1 MNNKIVLIG
10 CGNVGIAYAYALVN
24 QHTYVSELVMIDI
37 NTEKTIG
44 EVMDLNHC
52 LAYSPSKI
60 KIRMG
65 DYSDCKDAR
74 IVVIAAGVN
83 QRPGETRMDIIDKN
97 ASIFKSIIENV
108 NKYNFNGIYLIATNP
123 LDVMTYLTLKYSG
136 VSPKR
141 VIGTGAVLDTA
152 RLRYLLSEE
161 LNMCPK
167 DIDAYVIG
175 EHGDS
180 SFIPWSNA
188 NVAFKKIKDYLNE
201 EKLSI
206 IENEVKNS
214 AYEVIKRKGSTSY
227 GIGACMVRITNA
239 ILEDKR
245 IILPV
250 SSYDKKRDV
259 CISLPVVVGR
269 RGVSDKIDL
278 PLTGEEKNKLDESIK
293 VIKDAIS
300 KVLDKKG

>member
-10 CGNVGIAYAYALVN
+10 CGNVGVAYAYALVN

-37 NTEKTIG
+37 NEEKTIG

-60 KIRMG
+60 NIRVG
-65 DYSDCKDAR
+65 TYADVKDAK

-83 QRPGETRMDIIDKN
+83 QKPGETRLDIIHKN
-97 ASIFKSIIENV
+97 AEIFKSIIKNVTEND
-108 NKYNFNGIYLIATNP
+108 FHGIYMIATNP
-123 LDVMTYLTLKYSG
+123 LDVMTYLTIKYSG
-136 VSPKR
+136 VSPRR

-152 RLRYLLSEE
+152 RLRYILSEK
-161 LNMCPK
+161 LDMCPK

-188 NVAFKKIKDYLNE
+188 NVAFKKIKDYLKPE
-201 EKLSI
+201 ELDI
-206 IENEVKNS
+206 IEDEVRNS

-227 GIGACMVRITNA
+227 GIGICMVRITNA
-239 ILEDKR
+239 ILEDKK

-250 SSYDKKRDV
+250 SSYDRKLDV
-259 CISLPVVVGR
+259 CISTPAIVGR
-269 RGVSDKIDL
+269 RGVTDKIDM
-278 PLTGEEKNKLDESIK
+278 PLTKEEQTKLDASIK
-293 VIKDAIS
+293 IIKEAIS
-300 KVLDKKG
+300 SVIDK

>member
-1 MNNKIVLIG
+1 MKNKVVLIG
-10 CGNVGIAYAYALVN
+10 CGNVGIAYAYALVCGN
-24 QHTYVSELVMIDI
+24 TYVSELVMIDI
-37 NTEKTIG
+37 NKEKTEG

-52 LAYSPSKI
+52 VAYSPSKI
-60 KIRMG
+60 NVRMG

-83 QRPGETRMDIIDKN
+83 QQPGETRMDLIYKN
-97 ASIFKSIIENV
+97 ASIFKSIIKDVSDN
-108 NKYNFNGIYLIATNP
+108 NFNGIYLIATNP

-152 RLRYLLSEE
+152 RLRYILSEK

-180 SFIPWSNA
+180 EFIPWSNA
-188 NVAFKKIKDYLNE
+188 NVAFKKIKDFLSE
-201 EKLSI
+201 EEMCI
-206 IENEVKNS
+206 IESEVRNS

-227 GIGACMVRITNA
+227 GIGVCLVRITNA
-239 ILEDKR
+239 ILEDKK

-250 SSYDKKRDV
+250 SSYDKVNDV
-259 CISLPVVVGR
+259 CISTPTIVGSK
-269 RGVSDKIDL
+269 GVSSKIEM
-278 PLTGEEKNKLDESIK
+278 PLNKEEKKKLDDSIK
-293 VIKDAIS
+293 IIKDALS
-300 KVLDKKG
+300 NVLNK

>member
-10 CGNVGIAYAYALVN
+10 CGNVGVSYAYALVN

-37 NTEKTIG
+37 NEEKTIG

-60 KIRMG
+60 KIRFG
-65 DYSDCKDAR
+65 SYEDVKDAK

-83 QRPGETRMDIIDKN
+83 QKPGETRLDIVGKN
-97 ASIFKSIIENV
+97 AEIFKSIIQNV
-108 NKYNFNGIYLIATNP
+108 KEHSFNGIYLIATNP
-123 LDVMTYLTLKYSG
+123 LDVMTYLTIKYSG
-136 VSPKR
+136 VSPRR

-152 RLRYLLSEE
+152 RLRYILSEK
-161 LNMCPK
+161 LDMCPK

-188 NVAFKKIKDYLNE
+188 NVAFKKITDYLKRE
-201 EKLSI
+201 ELDI
-206 IENEVKNS
+206 IENDVRNS
-214 AYEVIKRKGSTSY
+214 AYEVIKRKGATSY
-227 GIGACMVRITNA
+227 GIGVCMVRITNA

-250 SSYDKKRDV
+250 SSYDKKEDV
-259 CISLPVVVGR
+259 CISTPAIVGR
-269 RGVSDKIDL
+269 RGVTDKINM
-278 PLTGEEKNKLDESIK
+278 PLSEEEKKKLESSIK
-293 VIKDAIS
+293 VIKDTIAS
-300 KVLDKKG
+300 VLDK

>member
-1 MNNKIVLIG
+1 MKNKVVLIG
-10 CGNVGIAYAYALVN
+10 CGNVGVAYAYALVN

-37 NTEKTIG
+37 NTEKTLG

-60 KIRMG
+60 KIRLG

-74 IVVIAAGVN
+74 IVVIAAGVA
-83 QRPGETRMDIIDKN
+83 QQPGETRMDIIYKN
-97 ASIFKSIIENV
+97 ASIFKSIIKNV
-108 NKYNFNGIYLIATNP
+108 SDNNFNGIYLIATNP
-123 LDVMTYLTLKYSG
+123 LDVMTYLTLKYSKT
-136 VSPKR
+136 SPKR

-152 RLRYLLSEE
+152 RLRYILSEK

-180 SFIPWSNA
+180 EFIPWSNA
-188 NVAFKKIKDYLNE
+188 NVAFKKIKDYLSE
-201 EKLSI
+201 EEMCI
-206 IENEVKNS
+206 IENDVRNS

-227 GIGACMVRITNA
+227 GIGICMVRITNA
-239 ILEDKR
+239 ILEDKK

-250 SSYDKKRDV
+250 SSYDKKYDV
-259 CISLPVVVGR
+259 CISTPTIVGSK
-269 RGVSDKIDL
+269 GVSNKIDL
-278 PLTGEEKNKLDESIK
+278 PLEKDEKEKLEESIRI
-293 VIKDAIS
+293 IKEAIS
-300 KVLDKKG
+300 NVLDK

>member
-1 MNNKIVLIG
+1 MKNKIVLIG
-10 CGNVGIAYAYALVN
+10 CGNVGIAYAYALVCS
-24 QHTYVSELVMIDI
+24 HTYVSELVMIDL
-37 NTEKTIG
+37 NEEKTMG

-60 KIRMG
+60 NVRMG

-83 QRPGETRMDIIDKN
+83 QAPGETRMDLIYKN
-97 ASIFKSIIENV
+97 ANIFKSIIKNV
-108 NKYNFNGIYLIATNP
+108 KDNNFNGIYLIATNP

-136 VSPKR
+136 VNPKR

-152 RLRYLLSEE
+152 RLRYILSEK
-161 LNMCPK
+161 LNMCSK

-180 SFIPWSNA
+180 EFIPWSNA
-188 NVAFKKIKDYLNE
+188 NVAFKKIKDFLTE
-201 EKLSI
+201 DEMCI
-206 IENEVKNS
+206 IEDEVRNS

-227 GIGACMVRITNA
+227 GIGVCLVRITNA
-239 ILEDKR
+239 ILEDKK

-250 SSYDKKRDV
+250 SSYDKKKDV
-259 CISLPVVVGR
+259 CISTPSIVGSK
-269 RGVSDKIDL
+269 GVSAKIDI
-278 PLTGEEKNKLDESIK
+278 PLNDKEKKKLDESIQ

-300 KVLDKKG
+300 NVLNK

>member
-1 MNNKIVLIG
+1 MKNKIVLIG
-10 CGNVGIAYAYALVN
+10 CGNVGIAYAYALVCS
-24 QHTYVSELVMIDI
+24 HTYVSELVMIDL
-37 NTEKTIG
+37 NEEKTMG

-60 KIRMG
+60 SVRMG

-83 QRPGETRMDIIDKN
+83 QAPGETRMDLIYKN
-97 ASIFKSIIENV
+97 ANIFKSIIKNV
-108 NKYNFNGIYLIATNP
+108 QDNNFNGIYLIATNP

-136 VSPKR
+136 VNPKR

-152 RLRYLLSEE
+152 RLRYILSEK
-161 LNMCPK
+161 LNMCSK

-180 SFIPWSNA
+180 EFIPWSNA
-188 NVAFKKIKDYLNE
+188 NVAFKKIKDFLTE
-201 EKLSI
+201 DEMCI
-206 IENEVKNS
+206 IEDEVRNS

-227 GIGACMVRITNA
+227 GIGVCLVRITNA
-239 ILEDKR
+239 ILEDKKN
-245 IILPV
+245 ILPV
-250 SSYDKKRDV
+250 SSYDKKKDV
-259 CISLPVVVGR
+259 CISTPSIVGSK
-269 RGVSDKIDL
+269 GVSAKIDI
-278 PLTGEEKNKLDESIK
+278 PLNDKEKKKLDESIQ

-300 KVLDKKG
+300 NVLNK

>member
-1 MNNKIVLIG
+1 MKNKVVLIG
-10 CGNVGIAYAYALVN
+10 CGNVGVAYAYALVN

-37 NTEKTIG
+37 NTEKTQG

-60 KIRMG
+60 NIRLG

-83 QRPGETRMDIIDKN
+83 QKPGETRMDLIYKN
-97 ASIFKSIIENV
+97 ASIFKSIIKNITD
-108 NKYNFNGIYLIATNP
+108 NGFNGIYLIATNP
-123 LDVMTYLTLKYSG
+123 LDVMTYLTLKYSST
-136 VSPKR
+136 SPKR

-152 RLRYLLSEE
+152 RLRYILSEK
-161 LNMCPK
+161 LKMCPK

-180 SFIPWSNA
+180 EFIPWSNA
-188 NVAFKKIKDYLNE
+188 NVAFKKIKDFLSE
-201 EKLSI
+201 EEMCI
-206 IENEVKNS
+206 IEDEVRNS

-250 SSYDKKRDV
+250 SSYDKEHDV
-259 CISLPVVVGR
+259 CISTPTIVGSK
-269 RGVSDKIDL
+269 GVSNKIQM
-278 PLTGEEKNKLDESIK
+278 PMNEEEKKMLDKSISIIKES
-293 VIKDAIS
+293 IS
-300 KVLDKKG
+300 KVLDK